1 MESKNNN
8 YSEENFI
15 INKSQKITFEKDDW
29 EKVATTW
36 TISKKSN
43 DKNWINSFVKVGNLN
58 NVDYTQMDIKF
69 KSRDSVLAFV
79 RKDVD
84 CADFEKIAE

>member
-58 NVDYTQMDIKF
+58 NVDYT
-69 KSRDSVLAFV
+69 
-79 RKDVD
+79 
-84 CADFEKIAE
+84 